1 MSQSPAVEAS
11 GVSFRYD
18 CGREGLKNINLTVR
32 KGAFTAILG
41 ANGSG
46 KSTLARQIDALLPL
60 QGGHLSVLSHDAAD
74 SACVRDIRR
83 SCGIVFQNPDNQAVS
98 SVAEEDTAFGPENY
112 GLPPDEVE
120 RRVDAALE
128 LCGMSAFRRRDPATL
143 SGGEKQRLALAGVLA
158 MEPHIL
164 IFDEAFSML
173 DPGGRRSLSEKIF
186 RLRRNHTIIFI
197 THYAEE
203 VTGADTVIVMKEGA
217 VLRTG
222 DARDILCDI
231 ELLESAALRAP
242 RAVYMAR
249 ALRERGVPL
258 EGGILTVEELA
269 EALCRLL

>member
-1 MSQSPAVEAS
+1 MSQNAVLAQD
-11 GVSFRYD
+11 VSFRYD
-18 CGREGLKNINLTVR
+18 SGKEGLKSITLTVR
-32 KGAFTAILG
+32 EGEFTAVLG

-46 KSTLARQIDALLPL
+46 KSTLARHIVALLTPQSGSL
-60 QGGHLSVLSHDAAD
+60 RVLSYDAKD
-74 SACVRDIRR
+74 RRSIPGIRR
-83 SCGIVFQNPDNQAVS
+83 SAGIVFQNPDNQFIS

-112 GLPPDEVE
+112 GLPEEEVAQ
-120 RRVDAALE
+120 RVDEALA

-158 MEPHIL
+158 MRPRIL

-173 DPGGRRSLSEKIF
+173 DPRGRRELSSKVSEVRKG
-186 RLRRNHTIIFI
+186 RTIIFI

-203 VTGADTVIVMKEGA
+203 VTSADTVVVMKAGEVLAQGGA
-217 VLRTG
+217 RN
-222 DARDILCDI
+222 ILCDI
-231 ELLESAALRAP
+231 PLLESAALRAP

-258 EGGILTVEELA
+258 EDGILTEEELS